1 MDPPSPQPKTFGPN
15 FGGTQIGQQNV
26 LDGST
31 DQLQNIKAWF
41 SPISFGQKQR
51 DVYKHE
57 YSSSKGS
64 FFNSEEFTSWKA
76 GAVQNLWCYGTGT
89 IFKDSLSNNIM
100 LTSMIYEHLRSI
112 QAPSARVGI
121 ACIYCDNQQ
130 AHMQTPSNL
139 LASLWP
145 QLCSTDDDRPPL
157 YMENLYQSHLLTRTR
172 PDLEQIRSV
181 IQKTIDKL
189 EKAYVLVDGL
199 DEITDVDRQED
210 FMESMKALAVRSNSE
225 GAKLHVLMTSRHQS
239 NILSG
244 VSIEVQPTMEEIKS
258 MVELRVNTPRSFRQ
272 SIRTKVKDSPDIQR
286 MIIDKVVSKADGVF
300 LIADLHLRSLSSIT
314 NITDLR
320 EALDKLP
327 GKLNEYYEIAWARIS
342 NQEEHIKKIAY
353 NTFAWLCSA
362 KRQLKVTELC
372 HALAVRKGDQSL
384 SSDSM
389 IEVPDILEICHGLVL
404 IETHGNNVRLMHST
418 VRDFFESQHEEL
430 FKDTSIYLTS
440 TCLTYLLFKTF
451 EEDRCDFNSEED
463 VDWLAKPGDSIASRK
478 IMTNVL
484 RQYPFLD
491 YAAEHWG
498 HHARGD
504 AEEELF
510 MEIVKFIGSHRPLEN
525 AHMLHA
531 QVFHA
536 SQRRHVDSSFGHLD
550 PLRVAISYR
559 LEFTAVM
566 FMSQISL
573 FPEEFQLMQGGD
585 QLLIALL
592 EALESGQLG
601 IANALLD
608 AGVDLTPRDKL
619 PLTILDRTFI
629 YPDERPKT
637 ALDKSVFYG
646 HGEAAALL
654 LKRKIGGHTTAR
666 TMKFAVTVGNQD
678 ILSHYL
684 STAKSRAKR
693 VRRASEIL
701 HFASQQG
708 NLDIAKFSLEQGAL
722 IESEDSERGLTA
734 LALAVFFGQCNVV
747 GLLLDAGSETAVG
760 IPDLTGESEN
770 VQSLLQAAVTSQ
782 QVFKTRLELVNE
794 FALSH
799 SSADLHAGSVAQLK
813 KRLTGWLTMD
823 PRPLELLD
831 NPDFMTA
838 MREDSGHEKI
848 ISMLLDHGADHT
860 IRGDMGE
867 TLLHLAVFSEP
878 RVNALLQYARSHPD
892 LGMDVDARD
901 QHGRTP
907 LHYAAA
913 VCNSTVMEHLIGH
926 GADVA
931 ATDDFAVTTLHYAV
945 FSHKCIQVAQKYGCR
960 VEKTHAVLGNPLQF
974 ARSLNN
980 PNVHAVEVLEASVKV
995 LVRQGSLQGQAMH
1008 GYQQVPDP
1016 GSEVY
1021 QKIKSWMVSNLNE
1034 AEVLSRRYIKMN
1046 LRDSQQQGYLDML
1059 AAQTTQAKGK
1069 KREWHLIPEA

>member
-1 MDPPSPQPKTFGPN
+1 MDPPSPQPKTFGHK

-31 DQLQNIKAWF
+31 TQLQEIKAWF
-41 SPISFGQKQR
+41 SPISFGQKQM
-51 DVYKHE
+51 DVYKYE
-57 YSSSKGS
+57 YGNSKGG
-64 FFNSEEFTSWKA
+64 FFSSEAFTSWKA
-76 GAVQNLWCYGTGT
+76 GAVQSFWCYGTGT
-89 IFKDSLSNNIM
+89 ILMDSLSKDIT
-100 LTSMIYEHLRSI
+100 LTSMIYENLRSI

-130 AHMQTPSNL
+130 VHMQTSSNL

-157 YMENLYQSHLLTRTR
+157 YMEHLYQAHLCTRTR
-172 PDLEQIRSV
+172 PDLDQVRSV
-181 IQKTIDKL
+181 IQTTIDKL
-189 EKAYVLVDGL
+189 ETAYVLVDGL
-199 DEITDVDRQED
+199 DEITDADRQED
-210 FMESMKALAVRSNSE
+210 FMESIKALAVGSNSR
-225 GAKLHVLMTSRHQS
+225 GAKLHVLMTSRHQ
-239 NILSG
+239 NNVLGG
-244 VSIEVQPTMEEIKS
+244 VSIKIQPTTEEIKS
-258 MVELRVNTPRSFRQ
+258 MVELRVNKPRSFRQ
-272 SIRTKVKDSPDIQR
+272 SIRTKLKDSPDIRR
-286 MIIDKVVSKADGVF
+286 MIIDKVVSKAGGVF
-300 LIADLHLRSLSSIT
+300 LIADLHLRSLSSVT

-320 EALDKLP
+320 GVLDKLP
-327 GKLNEYYEIAWARIS
+327 GKLNEYYEMAWARIS
-342 NQEEHIKKIAY
+342 NQEEHLRTIAH
-353 NTFAWLCSA
+353 NTVAWLCSA
-362 KRQLKVTELC
+362 KRQLQVTELC
-372 HALAVRKGDQSL
+372 HALAVRGGDQSL
-384 SSDSM
+384 CSDSM
-389 IEVPDILEICHGLVL
+389 IEVSDILEVYHDLV
-404 IETHGNNVRLMHST
+404 IVETHGNNVRLMHST
-418 VRDFFESQHEEL
+418 VRDFFEGQHKEL

-451 EEDRCDFNSEED
+451 EEDRCDFNSEEA
-463 VDWLAKPGDSIASRK
+463 VDWLAKPGDSISSRK
-478 IMTNVL
+478 IMTHLL

-491 YAAEHWG
+491 YAAEYWG

-504 AEEELF
+504 AEVELF
-510 MEIVKFIGSHRPLEN
+510 VEIVKFIGSHRPLEN

-536 SQRRHVDSSFGHLD
+536 SQRRHLDSSFGHLN
-550 PLRVAISYR
+550 PLRSCK
-559 LEFTAVM
+559 
-566 FMSQISL
+566 
-573 FPEEFQLMQGGD
+573 GGD

-608 AGVDLTPRDKL
+608 AGVDLIPREKL

-654 LKRKIGGHTTAR
+654 LKREIGGHITAR
-666 TMKFAVTVGNQD
+666 TMKFAVAVGNQN

-684 STAKSRAKR
+684 STSKSRTKR
-693 VRRASEIL
+693 VRRTSEIL
-701 HFASQQG
+701 HSASQQE
-708 NLDIAKFSLEQGAL
+708 NLDVAKFSLEQGAL
-722 IESEDSERGLTA
+722 VESEDSERGLTA
-734 LALAVFFGQCNVV
+734 LALAVFFGQCDVV
-747 GLLLDAGSETAVG
+747 GLLLDVGLDTAVE
-760 IPDLTGESEN
+760 IPDFTGESEN

-799 SSADLHAGSVAQLK
+799 SSADLYDSSVAQLK

-867 TLLHLAVFSEP
+867 TLLHLAVLSEP
-878 RVNALLQYARSHPD
+878 RVNALLQYARSHPN
-892 LGMDVDARD
+892 LGMDVNARD

-913 VCNSTVMEHLIGH
+913 VCNSTVMERLIGH

-931 ATDDFAVTTLHYAV
+931 ATDDLAVTTLHYAV

-974 ARSLNN
+974 ARSLEDHD
-980 PNVHAVEVLEASVKV
+980 VHAVKVLEASFKV
-995 LVRQGSLQGQAMH
+995 LVRQGSLQGQPVH
-1008 GYQQVPDP
+1008 GYKQVPDP
-1016 GSEVY
+1016 ASKIY
-1021 QKIKSWMVSNLNE
+1021 QEIESWMESKLNE
-1034 AEVLSRRYIKMN
+1034 AEVLSRRHIKMN
-1046 LRDSQQQGYLDML
+1046 LHNSQQQGYLDML

-1069 KREWHLIPEA
+1069 KREWNLIPEA